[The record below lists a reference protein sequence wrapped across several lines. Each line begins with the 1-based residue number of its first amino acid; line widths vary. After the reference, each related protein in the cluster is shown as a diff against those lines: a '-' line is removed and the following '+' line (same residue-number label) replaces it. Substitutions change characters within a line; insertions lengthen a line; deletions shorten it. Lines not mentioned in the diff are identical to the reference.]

1 MGEVAP
7 DALLDRRAVRLAA
20 SATDKLD
27 AVRQCGQALV
37 NCGCVDE
44 TYVGGMLER
53 ESTMST
59 YVGEGFAIPHGTE
72 ASKAAV
78 RRDAL
83 SFVRFPAGV
92 DWDGDQVS
100 VCIGIAAANN
110 GHLSILAALAQIL
123 LEPDKAE
130 ALRTAETFEDVIRML
145 ASGDDEDDEDAHDS
159 IERAQAQAQGGM
171 SS

>member
-1 MGEVAP
+1 MGDIAP
-7 DALLDRRAVRLAA
+7 DSLLDRSAVHLAA
-20 SATDKLD
+20 SAADKED

-37 NCGCVDE
+37 DCGCVDE
-44 TYVGGMLER
+44 SYVRGMLER
-53 ESTMST
+53 ESTIST

-92 DWDGDQVS
+92 DWDGERVS

-123 LEPDKAE
+123 LDPERAD
-130 ALRTAETFEDVIRML
+130 ALRNAESFEDVIRML
-145 ASGDDEDDEDAHDS
+145 AVDSDEDSETAVEGAS
-159 IERAQAQAQGGM
+159 P
-171 SS
+171 

>member
-1 MGEVAP
+1 MGDISP
-7 DALLDRRAVRLAA
+7 SALLDRSAVRL
-20 SATDKLD
+20 SATAVDKED

-37 NCGCVDE
+37 DCGCVEE
-44 TYVGGMLER
+44 TYVRGMLER
-53 ESTMST
+53 ESTIST

-92 DWDGDQVS
+92 DWGGEQVS

-110 GHLSILAALAQIL
+110 GHLPILAALAQIL
-123 LEPDKAE
+123 LDPDRAE
-130 ALRTAETFEDVIRML
+130 ALRNAETFDTVIQML
-145 ASGDDEDDEDAHDS
+145 AADGEEDEY
-159 IERAQAQAQGGM
+159 GGTAVEGA
-171 SS
+171 ST

>member
-1 MGEVAP
+1 MGDVSP
-7 DALLDRRAVRLAA
+7 DALLDRSAVRLAA
-20 SATDKLD
+20 SATDRDD

-37 NCGCVDE
+37 DCGCVDE
-44 TYVGGMLER
+44 TYVSGMLER
-53 ESTMST
+53 ESTIST

-92 DWDGDQVS
+92 DWDGEQVS

-123 LEPDKAE
+123 LEPDKAD
-130 ALRTAETFEDVIRML
+130 ALRNAESFEDVIGML
-145 ASGDDEDDEDAHDS
+145 AADEDEEEEA
-159 IERAQAQAQGGM
+159 RM

>member
-1 MGEVAP
+1 MGDIAP
-7 DALLDRRAVRLAA
+7 DSLLDRSAVHLAA
-20 SATDKLD
+20 SAADKED

-37 NCGCVDE
+37 DCGCVDE
-44 TYVGGMLER
+44 SYVRGMLER
-53 ESTMST
+53 ESTIST

-92 DWDGDQVS
+92 DWDGERVS

-123 LEPDKAE
+123 LEPERAD
-130 ALRTAETFEDVIRML
+130 ALRNAESFEDVIRML
-145 ASGDDEDDEDAHDS
+145 AVDSDEDSETAVEGAS
-159 IERAQAQAQGGM
+159 P
-171 SS
+171 

>member
-1 MGEVAP
+1 MAEIAP
-7 DALLDRRAVRLAA
+7 DTLLDRRAVRLAA
-20 SATDKLD
+20 SATDKED

-37 NCGCVDE
+37 DCGCVDE
-44 TYVGGMLER
+44 DYVRGMLER
-53 ESTMST
+53 EATIST

-72 ASKAAV
+72 ASKSSV

-92 DWDGDQVS
+92 DWGGEQVS

-123 LEPDKAE
+123 LEPDRAD
-130 ALRTAETFEDVIRML
+130 ALRNAESFETVIRML
-145 ASGDDEDDEDAHDS
+145 ASDSEDSTDS
-159 IERAQAQAQGGM
+159 VVEGA

>member
-1 MGEVAP
+1 MGDVAP
-7 DALLDRRAVRLAA
+7 DSLLDESAVRLT
-20 SATDKLD
+20 ATAVDRED

-37 NCGCVDE
+37 DCGCVDE
-44 TYVGGMLER
+44 TYVSGMLER
-53 ESTMST
+53 ESTIST

-92 DWDGDQVS
+92 DWGGEHVS

-123 LEPDKAE
+123 LEPDRAD
-130 ALRTAETFEDVIRML
+130 ALRNADSFEDVIRLL
-145 ASGDDEDDEDAHDS
+145 ASEGDESDEQEEESLHS
-159 IERAQAQAQGGM
+159 
-171 SS
+171 

>member
-1 MGEVAP
+1 MGDVAP
-7 DALLDRRAVRLAA
+7 DYLLEASAVRLAA
-20 SATDKLD
+20 TATDRED

-37 NCGCVDE
+37 DCGCVDE
-44 TYVGGMLER
+44 SYVNGMLER
-53 ESTMST
+53 ESTVST

-92 DWDGDQVS
+92 DWGGEQVS

-123 LEPDKAE
+123 LDPDKAE
-130 ALRTAETFEDVIRML
+130 ALRNAESFEDVIRML
-145 ASGDDEDDEDAHDS
+145 ASKNDDEES
-159 IERAQAQAQGGM
+159 E
-171 SS
+171 

>member
-1 MGEVAP
+1 MGDVAP
-7 DALLDRRAVRLAA
+7 DALLDRSAVRLAA
-20 SATDKLD
+20 SATDKED

-37 NCGCVDE
+37 DCGCVDE
-44 TYVGGMLER
+44 TYVRGMLER
-53 ESTMST
+53 ESTIST

-92 DWDGDQVS
+92 DWGGEQVS

-123 LEPDKAE
+123 LDPDKAD
-130 ALRTAETFEDVIRML
+130 ALRNAESFEDVVAML
-145 ASGDDEDDEDAHDS
+145 ASGSEESDPEE
-159 IERAQAQAQGGM
+159 ERM
-171 SS
+171 ST

>member
-1 MGEVAP
+1 MGDIAP
-7 DALLDRRAVRLAA
+7 DSLLDRSAVRLAA
-20 SATDKLD
+20 SAVDRDD

-37 NCGCVDE
+37 DCGCVDE
-44 TYVGGMLER
+44 SYVTGMLER
-53 ESTMST
+53 EATIST
-59 YVGEGFAIPHGTE
+59 YVGEGFAIPHGTD
-72 ASKAAV
+72 ASRAAV

-92 DWDGDQVS
+92 DWGGERVS

-123 LEPDKAE
+123 LDPEKAG
-130 ALRTAETFEDVIRML
+130 ALRNAETFEDVIGQL
-145 ASGDDEDDEDAHDS
+145 AAEEDEVHE
-159 IERAQAQAQGGM
+159 EM

>member
-1 MGEVAP
+1 MGDISP
-7 DALLDRRAVRLAA
+7 DSLLDASAVRLAA
-20 SATDKLD
+20 SATDKED

-37 NCGCVDE
+37 DCGCVDE
-44 TYVGGMLER
+44 SYIRGMLER
-53 ESTMST
+53 ESTIST

-92 DWDGDQVS
+92 DWGGEQVS

-110 GHLSILAALAQIL
+110 GHLPILAALAQIL
-123 LEPDKAE
+123 LDPDRAE
-130 ALRTAETFEDVIRML
+130 ALRNAETFDTVIQML
-145 ASGDDEDDEDAHDS
+145 AADDEEDEY
-159 IERAQAQAQGGM
+159 GGTAVEGA
-171 SS
+171 ST

>member
-1 MGEVAP
+1 MGDVAP
-7 DALLDRRAVRLAA
+7 DALLDRSAVRLTA
-20 SATDKLD
+20 SAADKED

-37 NCGCVDE
+37 DCGCVDE
-44 TYVGGMLER
+44 TYVRGMLER
-53 ESTMST
+53 ESTIST

-78 RRDAL
+78 LRDAL

-92 DWDGDQVS
+92 DWGGEQVS

-123 LEPDKAE
+123 LDPDKAD
-130 ALRTAETFEDVIRML
+130 ALRNAETFENVVAML
-145 ASGDDEDDEDAHDS
+145 ASGSEESDPEE
-159 IERAQAQAQGGM
+159 ERM
-171 SS
+171 ST

>member
-1 MGEVAP
+1 MGDISP
-7 DALLDRRAVRLAA
+7 DALLDRRAVRLTAT
-20 SATDKLD
+20 ATDKED

-37 NCGCVDE
+37 DCGCVDDA
-44 TYVGGMLER
+44 YVSGMLER
-53 ESTMST
+53 ESTIST

-92 DWDGDQVS
+92 DWGGEQVS

-123 LEPDKAE
+123 LDPDKAE
-130 ALRTAETFEDVIRML
+130 ALRNAQSFDDVTRML
-145 ASGDDEDDEDAHDS
+145 AADDDDDDESSD
-159 IERAQAQAQGGM
+159 QAEESM
-171 SS
+171 TP

>member
-1 MGEVAP
+1 MADIAP
-7 DALLDRRAVRLAA
+7 DSLLDRSAVRLAA

-37 NCGCVDE
+37 DCGCVDE
-44 TYVGGMLER
+44 SYVDGMLER
-53 ESTMST
+53 ESTIST

-92 DWDGDQVS
+92 DWDGEPVS

-123 LEPDKAE
+123 LEPDKAD
-130 ALRTAETFEDVIRML
+130 ALRHAESFEDVIRML
-145 ASGDDEDDEDAHDS
+145 ASDSDSDDSSDPADE
-159 IERAQAQAQGGM
+159 RM

>member
-1 MGEVAP
+1 
-7 DALLDRRAVRLAA
+7 LAA
-20 SATDKLD
+20 SAVDRDD

-37 NCGCVDE
+37 DCGCVDE
-44 TYVGGMLER
+44 SYVTGMLER
-53 ESTMST
+53 EATIST
-59 YVGEGFAIPHGTE
+59 YVGEGFAIPHGTD
-72 ASKAAV
+72 ASRAAV

-92 DWDGDQVS
+92 DWGGERVS

-123 LEPDKAE
+123 LDPEKAG
-130 ALRTAETFEDVIRML
+130 ALRNAETFEDVIGQL
-145 ASGDDEDDEDAHDS
+145 AAEEDEVHE
-159 IERAQAQAQGGM
+159 EM

>member
-1 MGEVAP
+1 MGDVAP
-7 DALLDRRAVRLAA
+7 DSLLDRRAVRLAA
-20 SATDKLD
+20 SALD
-27 AVRQCGQALV
+27 RNDAIRQCGQALV
-37 NCGCVDE
+37 DCGSVDE
-44 TYVGGMLER
+44 TYVNGMLER
-53 ESTMST
+53 ESTIST

-92 DWDGDQVS
+92 DWGGEQVS

-123 LEPDKAE
+123 LDPDKAA
-130 ALRTAETFEDVIRML
+130 ALRDAETFEDVISQL
-145 ASGDDEDDEDAHDS
+145 ATEDEEIS
-159 IERAQAQAQGGM
+159 L
-171 SS
+171 

>member
-1 MGEVAP
+1 MADIAP
-7 DALLDRRAVRLAA
+7 DTLLDRSAVHLRAE
-20 SATDKLD
+20 ATDRED

-37 NCGCVDE
+37 DCGCVDE
-44 TYVGGMLER
+44 SYVASMLER
-53 ESTMST
+53 ESTIST

-92 DWDGDQVS
+92 DWGGEQVS

-110 GHLSILAALAQIL
+110 GHLPILAALAQIL
-123 LEPDKAE
+123 LEPDKAA
-130 ALRTAETFEDVIRML
+130 ALRNAETFEDVIRQL
-145 ASGDDEDDEDAHDS
+145 APEDEEVS
-159 IERAQAQAQGGM
+159 L
-171 SS
+171 